1 MELNEGKLQNLLYE
15 KKRHIKSKDMV
26 ISMLLSL
33 ISYVSALLVSDISNL
48 SKTKLFLIILISIL
62 YFVILLISIKGF
74 NYSAEQLYKDICST
88 SKVHDFSLF
97 VIKNSHAQY
106 LLKKDSRW
114 KTYLFPYKRT
124 SVNDDSD
131 DAVLFLKEAMNISSA
146 AIISKKET
154 DITKRSVSQN
164 ISKTYHHIFYQISA
178 ENIPVSKSF
187 KINGCTY
194 KWYSIDDMKNDKK
207 IMLNNSETVEFIE
220 KNF

>member
-26 ISMLLSL
+26 ISMFLSL

-48 SKTKLFLIILISIL
+48 SRIKLILIILISL
-62 YFVILLISIKGF
+62 SYFVILLISVKGF

-124 SVNDDSD
+124 SADNDSD
-131 DAVLFLKEAMNISSA
+131 DAVLFLKEAMNIPSA
-146 AIISKKET
+146 VVISKKET
-154 DITKRSVSQN
+154 DVTKRSVSQN
-164 ISKTYHHIFYQISA
+164 ISKTYHHTFYQISS

-187 KINGCTY
+187 KINGCAY
-194 KWYSIDDMKNDKK
+194 KWYSIDDMKNDRK